1 MQKGDVFVFKKS
13 IRFLALLIAVLF
25 VLSCFAGCGKSK
37 GVYNAASKYIKEKSE
52 AVTPSDTESGKEN
65 GDSADTPAVSDKT
78 DTSDTSSVA
87 DTPSKAN
94 SSSKAD
100 TSSNQ
105 DSENTDSSDK
115 SGNNSSD
122 ESVSSV
128 DSSGSNAQSADY
140 GPVVTF

>member
-1 MQKGDVFVFKKS
+1 MFKKS

-52 AVTPSDTESGKEN
+52 AITPSDTESGKEN
-65 GDSADTPAVSDKT
+65 GDSSDTPAVSDKT
-78 DTSDTSSVA
+78 DTSDTASVA
-87 DTPSKAN
+87 DTSSKVN

-105 DSENTDSSDK
+105 D
-115 SGNNSSD
+115 
-122 ESVSSV
+122 VSQTLHLAILKA
-128 DSSGSNAQSADY
+128 GSFYPSTRTRYLMTALSMSLQKITAERAS
-140 GPVVTF
+140 